1 MDKFENR
8 SMELESGIAAFE
20 TKNFAHAIKLLS
32 PIAEEGNADAMYRM
46 AIMLQNGL
54 GCVADENKAFRYMGD
69 AATKGLPL
77 AQHAYGFMFFEG
89 ECTEK
94 DIDQSI
100 EWFTKA
106 AEQGLAG
113 SATTLAMIMKREAW
127 FLKILKKLNFGIR
140 RLALIVKNEI
150 LST

>member
-1 MDKFENR
+1 MDKYENR
-8 SMELESGIAAFE
+8 AMELESGIAAFE

-54 GCVADENKAFRYMGD
+54 GCVADEKKAFKYMGD
-69 AATKGLPL
+69 AALQDFPL
-77 AQHAYGFMFFEG
+77 AQHAYAFMFFEG

-94 DIDQSI
+94 NIEKSI

-106 AEQGLAG
+106 AEQGLLG
-113 SATTLAMIMKREAW
+113 SATTLAMIYEEGKLVPQDIEKAQFW
-127 FLKILKKLNFGIR
+127 YKKAGI
-140 RLALIVKNEI
+140 EQPQ
-150 LST
+150 

>member
-8 SMELESGIAAFE
+8 AMELESGIAAFE
-20 TKNFAHAIKLLS
+20 TKNFKHAITLLS

-54 GCVADENKAFRYMGD
+54 GCVADEAKAFKYMGD
-69 AATKGLPL
+69 AASKGLPL
-77 AQHAYGFMFFEG
+77 AQHAFGFMYFEG

-94 DIDQSI
+94 NVDKSI

-113 SATTLAMIMKREAW
+113 SATTLAMIYEEG
-127 FLKILKKLNFGIR
+127 KLVPQDLDKAKFWYQKAGIDR
-140 RLALIVKNEI
+140 D
-150 LST
+150 

>member
-32 PIAEEGNADAMYRM
+32 PIADEGNADAMYRM

-94 DIDQSI
+94 DIVQSI

-113 SATTLAMIMKREAW
+113 SATTLAMIYEEGKMIPQDLEKAKFWYKKAGIDRE
-127 FLKILKKLNFGIR
+127 
-140 RLALIVKNEI
+140 E
-150 LST
+150 

>member
-54 GCVADENKAFRYMGD
+54 GCVADEIKLFDTWKAAKRVS
-69 AATKGLPL
+69 L
-77 AQHAYGFMFFEG
+77 AQHAFGFMFLKVNVLEN
-89 ECTEK
+89 
-94 DIDQSI
+94 IDQSI
-100 EWFTKA
+100 EWFTKS
-106 AEQGLAG
+106 AEQGLLG
-113 SATTLAMIMKREAW
+113 SATTLAMIYEEG
-127 FLKILKKLNFGIR
+127 KLVPQD
-140 RLALIVKNEI
+140 LEKV
-150 LST
+150 

>member
-8 SMELESGIAAFE
+8 AMELESGIAAFE

-32 PIAEEGNADAMYRM
+32 PIASEGNVEAMYRM

-54 GCVADENKAFRYMGD
+54 GCQASTEKAFTYMES
-69 AATKGLPL
+69 AAIKGYPL

-94 DIDQSI
+94 DIDKSI

-106 AEQGLAG
+106 ANQGLMG
-113 SATTLAMIMKREAW
+113 SATTLAMIYEECKLVPQDLEKSQYW
-127 FLKILKKLNFGIR
+127 YKKAGIE
-140 RLALIVKNEI
+140 K
-150 LST
+150 T

>member
-1 MDKFENR
+1 MDKYENR
-8 SMELESGIAAFE
+8 AMELESGIAAFE

-32 PIAEEGNADAMYRM
+32 PIASEGNVEAMYRM

-54 GCVADENKAFRYMGD
+54 GCQASTEKAFTYMES
-69 AATKGLPL
+69 AAIKGYPL

-94 DIDQSI
+94 DIDKSI

-106 AEQGLAG
+106 TNQGLMG
-113 SATTLAMIMKREAW
+113 SATTLAMIYEEGKLVPQDLEKSQYW
-127 FLKILKKLNFGIR
+127 YKKAGIE
-140 RLALIVKNEI
+140 K
-150 LST
+150 T